1 MRANPLSQL
10 WQMAVDSALN
20 LEISHCFCFPPVFAQ
35 ISQQKAAPCR
45 CLLLLNLIFFQREW
59 QFAPWCAFT
68 MFWLLLTA
76 VVAQRASWPECL
88 AGETVLSQQ
97 WMSRR
102 LPHHEDPPS
111 GDHDEDGAKILS
123 KRLFLKK
130 QKPWKTYLTLAASS
144 VGVSNASTGCQFWTM
159 AAVVFRSRRR
169 IRGTQPYQV
178 SASYQLRGST
188 HKSEFILYYS
198 KVWNLSSLED
208 VVG

>member
-123 KRLFLKK
+123 KRLFLKTK
-130 QKPWKTYLTLAASS
+130 TMKDLPYTGSIISGCLKCLNRVPILNDGSSCFQEPEEDQGDSTIPSLSFLSTARIDSQKWIYLILFQS
-144 VGVSNASTGCQFWTM
+144 VK
-159 AAVVFRSRRR
+159 
-169 IRGTQPYQV
+169 
-178 SASYQLRGST
+178 L
-188 HKSEFILYYS
+188 K
-198 KVWNLSSLED
+198 
-208 VVG
+208 